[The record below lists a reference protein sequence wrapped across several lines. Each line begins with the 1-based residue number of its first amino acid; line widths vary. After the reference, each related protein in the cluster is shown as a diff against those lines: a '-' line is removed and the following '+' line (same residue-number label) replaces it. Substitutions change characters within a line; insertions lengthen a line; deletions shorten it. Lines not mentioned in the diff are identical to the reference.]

1 MQKLYVIGLL
11 VLFVSGCSSTKS
23 VQTEVQHAAS
33 VGEIRCFNLL
43 QLSDQDQ
50 ILARELLWEA
60 LDEVGLY
67 TILDTLKA
75 VSDVRSFR
83 VSAVDDFIHA
93 DSLSKVN
100 ERFDFD
106 QMQRVVNALQ
116 CGNTRFIITPFAA
129 IHEEQRYFQIRV
141 VNTSVLDEVLQTYA
155 AFWQNWGFVPG
166 SDAETI
172 VTVIEYESRFN
183 RFRGYGYLY
192 GYPAH
197 AVDFFV
203 EAARVQQDTGDFV
216 TRDFVQIPAF
226 VRETGMF
233 VYAVP
238 KGHELNAIDLQLREA
253 AVQTL
258 ERYKVYRTSN
268 TFTHPEELIRYW
280 LSEDGN

>member
-23 VQTEVQHAAS
+23 VQTEIQHAAS
-33 VGEIRCFNLL
+33 VGEVRCFNLL

-67 TILDTLKA
+67 TILDTLKS

-83 VSAVDDFIHA
+83 VAAVDDFIHA

-100 ERFDFD
+100 EQFDFD

-172 VTVIEYESRFN
+172 VTVVEYESRFN
-183 RFRGYGYLY
+183 RFRG
-192 GYPAH
+192 
-197 AVDFFV
+197 
-203 EAARVQQDTGDFV
+203 
-216 TRDFVQIPAF
+216 
-226 VRETGMF
+226 
-233 VYAVP
+233 
-238 KGHELNAIDLQLREA
+238 
-253 AVQTL
+253 
-258 ERYKVYRTSN
+258 
-268 TFTHPEELIRYW
+268 IRLSVW
-280 LSEDGN
+280 LSGACCRFFRRSCQNTTRYRRFCDQRLCTNTGLCTRNRYVRLRGT